1 MITKIFEII
10 TRTDG
15 SVKEIDKLNKSLE
28 STDKSIEKVNDGAED
43 IGVNLKAL
51 PNATKKIAG
60 GFRMMGTAL
69 KAAGIGLAIAAFT
82 TLKELF
88 SQQQVIVD
96 AFKVSFEMLSL
107 AFTDFFKYISQNVG
121 TISGYFKSLFDDP
134 KAAVMGL
141 VDSIENYL
149 IHFLDKTL
157 EYFGFLAKGFAKLV
171 TGDFSGAMDDFK
183 AGLNAGVDAITGAD
197 DSVEKFNDTFD
208 AGVKALGEYTIS
220 TYKQAKSNVELAK
233 TAELAAVANQG
244 LIEKYDR
251 QAEQQRQIRDDE
263 RKSVADRKKAND
275 ELLAILDKQ
284 EVAMLANAQIQL
296 NLANENL
303 KKDEKNVESLKARGE
318 ALNEIAAIEAQID
331 GFRSEQK
338 TNAAALQKE
347 EQELISSRLESENNL
362 SIERKRFNAEQLKD
376 ERERLEA
383 QQDIDKEEAEIGR
396 TRLTNEIALY
406 AEGTQAKVDA
416 EIALAEFE
424 EQIYQQ
430 KVNRSNELTAL
441 ETANDEKQKLSA
453 KDTAQAKIDNQQAIL
468 DATSSA
474 LSSIGQI
481 ADAFAGDDEERAR
494 KAFNINKGLGIA
506 QAIISTSQGIMNAY
520 TNPVDVASGVAFAKS
535 IAIGLAGAAQ
545 IATIATTQFQP
556 SGGGGSSS
564 PSTSTSGGAS
574 EPQAPSFN
582 VVGQSGFNQVAGAL
596 GQQPP
601 VQAYVVA
608 GNVTTAQQLQNNT
621 IQQATF

>member
-1 MITKIFEII
+1 MIKKELELII
-10 TRTDG
+10 NTG
-15 SVKEIDKLNKSLE
+15 QAENALQGV
-28 STDKSIEKVNDGAED
+28 DKSVNRIEKDLTKTEQEFSKVNKDAVD
-43 IGVNLKAL
+43 LDANLKKV

-60 GFRMMGTAL
+60 GFRLMGTAL

-88 SQQQVIVD
+88 SQQQVVVD
-96 AFKVSFEMLSL
+96 TFKVSFEMLSL
-107 AFTDFFKYISQNVG
+107 AFTDFFNYISQNVG
-121 TISGYFKSLFDDP
+121 TISGYFTTLFENP
-134 KAAVMGL
+134 KIAVMNL
-141 VDSIENYL
+141 VDSIEIYL
-149 IHFLDKTL
+149 IHFLKKTL
-157 EYFGFLAKGFAKLV
+157 EYFGYLGKGFAKLV
-171 TGDFSGAMDDFK
+171 TGDFSGAMKDFK
-183 AGLNAGVDAITGAD
+183 AGMNAGVDAITGGD
-197 DSVEKFNDTFD
+197 DSIRKFNKQIDV
-208 AGVKALGEYTIS
+208 GIKALGEYTIS

-233 TAELAAVANQG
+233 TADLAAVANQG

-263 RKSVADRKKAND
+263 RKSVADRKKANE
-275 ELLAILDKQ
+275 ELGLILEKQ
-284 EVAMLANAQIQL
+284 EKAMLANAQIQL

-303 KKDEKNVESLKARGE
+303 KKDEKNVEALKARGE
-318 ALNEIAAIEAQID
+318 ALNEIAAIEAQIE
-331 GFRSEQK
+331 GFRSEQQ

-362 SIERKRFNAEQLKD
+362 SIERKKFNAEQIED
-376 ERERLEA
+376 ERERILEL
-383 QQDIDKEEAEIGR
+383 QKIDKEEAELGR
-396 TRLTNEIALY
+396 TRLNNEIALY

-430 KVNRSNELTAL
+430 KVNRSKELTAL
-441 ETANDEKQKLSA
+441 EIN
-453 KDTAQAKIDNQQAIL
+453 NQNAIL
-468 DATSSA
+468 NATSSA

-535 IAIGLAGAAQ
+535 ISIGLAGAAQ

-556 SGGGGSSS
+556 SGGSGTA
-564 PSTSTSGGAS
+564 PSIGTSGGGAS
-574 EPQAPSFN
+574 ETQAPSFN

-596 GQQPP
+596 GQQQP

>member
-1 MITKIFEII
+1 
-10 TRTDG
+10 
-15 SVKEIDKLNKSLE
+15 
-28 STDKSIEKVNDGAED
+28 
-43 IGVNLKAL
+43 
-51 PNATKKIAG
+51 
-60 GFRMMGTAL
+60 
-69 KAAGIGLAIAAFT
+69 
-82 TLKELF
+82 
-88 SQQQVIVD
+88 
-96 AFKVSFEMLSL
+96 
-107 AFTDFFKYISQNVG
+107 
-121 TISGYFKSLFDDP
+121 
-134 KAAVMGL
+134 
-141 VDSIENYL
+141 
-149 IHFLDKTL
+149 
-157 EYFGFLAKGFAKLV
+157 
-171 TGDFSGAMDDFK
+171 
-183 AGLNAGVDAITGAD
+183 
-197 DSVEKFNDTFD
+197 
-208 AGVKALGEYTIS
+208 
-220 TYKQAKSNVELAK
+220 
-233 TAELAAVANQG
+233 
-244 LIEKYDR
+244 
-251 QAEQQRQIRDDE
+251 
-263 RKSVADRKKAND
+263 
-275 ELLAILDKQ
+275 
-284 EVAMLANAQIQL
+284 MLANAQIQL

-582 VVGQSGFNQVAGAL
+582 VVGQSGFNQVASAL
-596 GQQPP
+596 GTSQP
-601 VQAYVVA
+601 VQAFVVS
-608 GNVTTAQQLQNNT
+608 GDVTTAQQLQNNT
-621 IQQATF
+621 IQQATL

>member
-28 STDKSIEKVNDGAED
+28 STDKSIEKVNDSAEEIGA
-43 IGVNLKAL
+43 NLKAV
-51 PNATKKIAG
+51 PKATKKIAG

-69 KAAGIGLAIAAFT
+69 KAAGVGLAIAAFT

-96 AFKVSFEMLSL
+96 AFRVSFEMLSL

-183 AGLNAGVDAITGAD
+183 SGLNAGVDAISGAD

-233 TAELAAVANQG
+233 TADLAAVANQG

-263 RKSVADRKKAND
+263 RKSVAERKKANE
-275 ELLAILDKQ
+275 ELGLILEKQ
-284 EVAMLANAQIQL
+284 EKAMLANAQIQL

-303 KKDEKNVESLKARGE
+303 KKDEKNVEALKARGE

-347 EQELISSRLESENNL
+347 EQELIGSRLESENNL
-362 SIERKRFNAEQLKD
+362 SIERKRFVAEQIKD
-376 ERERLEA
+376 ERERLLE
-383 QQDIDKEEAEIGR
+383 QQRIDAEEAEIGR

-453 KDTAQAKIDNQQAIL
+453 IDTAQVKIDNQNAIL
-468 DATSSA
+468 DATNSA

-556 SGGGGSSS
+556 SGGGASS

>member
-1 MITKIFEII
+1 MIKKELELII
-10 TRTDG
+10 NTG
-15 SVKEIDKLNKSLE
+15 QAENALQGV
-28 STDKSIEKVNDGAED
+28 DKSVNRIEKDLTKTEQEFSKVNKDAVD
-43 IGVNLKAL
+43 LDANLKKV

-60 GFRMMGTAL
+60 GFRLMGTAL

-82 TLKELF
+82 ALKELF
-88 SQQQVIVD
+88 SQQQVVVD

-107 AFTDFFKYISQNVG
+107 AFTDFFNYISQNVG

-134 KAAVMGL
+134 KAAVMSL
-141 VDSIENYL
+141 VDAIENYL

-171 TGDFSGAMDDFK
+171 TGDFSGAMDNFK
-183 AGLNAGVDAITGAD
+183 AGLNAGVDAITGVD
-197 DSVEKFNDTFD
+197 DSVKKVNDSFD

-233 TAELAAVANQG
+233 TADLAAVANQG

-263 RKSVADRKKAND
+263 RKSVAERKKANE
-275 ELLAILDKQ
+275 ELGLILEKQ
-284 EVAMLANAQIQL
+284 EKAMLANAQIQL

-303 KKDEKNVESLKARGE
+303 KKDEKNVEALKARGE

-331 GFRSEQK
+331 GFRSEQI

-362 SIERKRFNAEQLKD
+362 SIERKRFNAEQIEDGRERILELQRIDAEEAKIG
-376 ERERLEA
+376 RERLN
-383 QQDIDKEEAEIGR
+383 
-396 TRLTNEIALY
+396 NEIALY

-441 ETANDEKQKLSA
+441 EIN
-453 KDTAQAKIDNQQAIL
+453 NQNAIL
-468 DATSSA
+468 NATSSA

-481 ADAFAGDDEERAR
+481 ADAFASDDEERAK

-556 SGGGGSSS
+556 SGGSGTA
-564 PSTSTSGGAS
+564 PSIGTSGGGAS
-574 EPQAPSFN
+574 ETQAPSFN

-601 VQAYVVA
+601 VQAFVVA

-621 IQQATF
+621 ITQATF

>member
-1 MITKIFEII
+1 MIKKELELII
-10 TRTDG
+10 NTG
-15 SVKEIDKLNKSLE
+15 QAENALQGV
-28 STDKSIEKVNDGAED
+28 DKSVNRIEKDLTKTEQEFSKVNKDAVD
-43 IGVNLKAL
+43 LDTNLKKV

-60 GFRMMGTAL
+60 GFRLMGTAL

-88 SQQQVIVD
+88 SQQQVVVD
-96 AFKVSFEMLSL
+96 TFKVSFEMLSL
-107 AFTDFFKYISQNVG
+107 AFTDFFNYISQNVG
-121 TISGYFKSLFDDP
+121 TISSYFTSLFENP
-134 KAAVMGL
+134 KIAVMNL
-141 VDSIENYL
+141 VDSIEIYL
-149 IHFLDKTL
+149 IHFLKKTL
-157 EYFGFLAKGFAKLV
+157 EYFGYLGKGFAKLV
-171 TGDFSGAMDDFK
+171 TGDFSGAMKDFK
-183 AGLNAGVDAITGAD
+183 AGMNAGVDAITGGD
-197 DSVEKFNDTFD
+197 DSIRKFNKQIDV
-208 AGVKALGEYTIS
+208 GIKALGEYTIS

-233 TAELAAVANQG
+233 TADLAAVANQG

-263 RKSVADRKKAND
+263 RKSVADRKKANE
-275 ELLAILDKQ
+275 ELGLILEKQ
-284 EVAMLANAQIQL
+284 EKAMLANAQIQL

-303 KKDEKNVESLKARGE
+303 KKDEKNVEALKARGE
-318 ALNEIAAIEAQID
+318 ALNEIAAIEAQIE
-331 GFRSEQK
+331 GFRSEQQ

-362 SIERKRFNAEQLKD
+362 SIERKKFNAEQIED
-376 ERERLEA
+376 ERERILEL
-383 QQDIDKEEAEIGR
+383 QKIDKEEAELGR
-396 TRLTNEIALY
+396 TRLNNEIALY

-430 KVNRSNELTAL
+430 KVNRSKELTAL
-441 ETANDEKQKLSA
+441 EIN
-453 KDTAQAKIDNQQAIL
+453 NQNAIL
-468 DATSSA
+468 NATSSA

-535 IAIGLAGAAQ
+535 ISIGLAGAAQ

-556 SGGGGSSS
+556 SGGSGTA
-564 PSTSTSGGAS
+564 PSIGTSGGGAS
-574 EPQAPSFN
+574 ETQAPSFN

-596 GQQPP
+596 GQQQP